1 MRVRLA
7 DLSVLLES
15 EAEGVQE
22 EWARLFAGWECA
34 AEPEIA
40 LTLQQAGR
48 LPPLPELPPV
58 YADDRGIVDVY
69 LEGREYLLHFH
80 DGALVR
86 LYQDRAEGVV
96 LDTALGNG
104 RLEDVTLTSLAPML
118 RARGY
123 YLLHAFA
130 ATHDGEAVLICG
142 SSGSGKTTSGASLLL
157 GGWRYLANDAVLLQQ
172 RDGAVF
178 ALPTPG
184 YLQVR
189 PPTLFLLPA
198 LRHRRGYP
206 HAATASYIFPA
217 ATVAEGGW
225 GERVGDGQE
234 ERHDRERDSLIG
246 HADGG
251 GALHR
256 VDRHQET
263 GDRHRGRQRHADHAH
278 GPVPYDLARCGEPA
292 LECEIQCPGEEQ
304 QAAFGPPAMG
314 EQARHLDHGRQAER
328 VI

>member
-130 ATHDGEAVLICG
+130 ATHDGEAVLISG

-225 GERVGDGQE
+225 GEPGPVRALYFPQIERGLETSEVQPLEKAVALARLVEESVDRWDTGALAAHLNLLHALVAGAEAYRLHLGKDVDRLPELLAPATGE
-234 ERHDRERDSLIG
+234 ERR
-246 HADGG
+246 
-251 GALHR
+251 
-256 VDRHQET
+256 
-263 GDRHRGRQRHADHAH
+263 
-278 GPVPYDLARCGEPA
+278 
-292 LECEIQCPGEEQ
+292 
-304 QAAFGPPAMG
+304 
-314 EQARHLDHGRQAER
+314 
-328 VI
+328 

>member
-130 ATHDGEAVLICG
+130 ATHDGEAVLISG

-217 ATVAEGGW
+217 ASVADGGW
-225 GERVGDGQE
+225 GEPGPVRALYFPQI
-234 ERHDRERDSLIG
+234 ERGLETSEVQPLEKAVALARLVDESVDRWDT
-246 HADGG
+246 
-251 GALHR
+251 GALTVVVLFFRDLPQQTYREWRNALPH
-256 VDRHQET
+256 DE
-263 GDRHRGRQRHADHAH
+263 
-278 GPVPYDLARCGEPA
+278 LARWLLADPAAIPA
-292 LECEIQCPGEEQ
+292 L
-304 QAAFGPPAMG
+304 AAALREAAP
-314 EQARHLDHGRQAER
+314 
-328 VI
+328 